1 MGCIRFLRFATEIA
15 EAGIR
20 VAGVLVV
27 MAIDTQQLPIAAIR
41 WVIVMI
47 VVAVVDRQLLQV
59 FRVELARAAT
69 ADPGI
74 HFQRPATV
82 TSLAL
87 VASGTRLGNYAIKL
101 IRRVFR
107 RHLI

>member
-1 MGCIRFLRFATEIA
+1 MGCILFLLVATEIA
-15 EAGIR
+15 ESGVS

-41 WVIVMI
+41 WIIVMI
-47 VVAVVDRQLLQV
+47 VVAVVYRQLLKA
-59 FRVELARAAT
+59 FRVELTRAAT

-74 HFQRPATV
+74 HFQGPAAV

-87 VASGTRLGNYAIKL
+87 VASGTRLGNYAI
-101 IRRVFR
+101 
-107 RHLI
+107 